1 MVKKRIFEELEDI
14 FQREIPKIDDF
25 ANFSLVSCP
34 KCPEDPKIKYSCTN
48 YSHTLQVGPSG
59 GHYKAIKGH

>member
-25 ANFSLVSCP
+25 ANFSLFSCP

-48 YSHTLQVGPSG
+48 YSHTLHVGPSG